1 MSEENIATGT
11 QSENESSAPS
21 GIFDILSKLGSM
33 QNPTTSNVEKPSGAG
48 ESPLLSSLL
57 SNPELL
63 SKLPELISIVS
74 PLLSNLSPIG
84 NAQTHTPAA
93 PQNQAKPAGAFL
105 PTQSREVQNSN
116 ALLCA
121 LKPYLKKE
129 RQDAID
135 YMIKLNRLG
144 DILKTL

>member
-1 MSEENIATGT
+1 MSDENITNQPSAN
-11 QSENESSAPS
+11 ENNSG
-21 GIFDILSKLGSM
+21 GIFDILSKIMTNVGTNTESA
-33 QNPTTSNVEKPSGAG
+33 PTEKPSG
-48 ESPLLSSLL
+48 EPNILSALL

-63 SKLPELISIVS
+63 SKLPELISIIS
-74 PLLSNLSPIG
+74 PLMGSISSQNTQNNILGNIG
-84 NAQTHTPAA
+84 NIGAKSTPSG
-93 PQNQAKPAGAFL
+93 AKPHNNE
-105 PTQSREVQNSN
+105 QQNRS

-135 YMIKLNRLG
+135 YMIKLSRLG

>member
-1 MSEENIATGT
+1 MSD
-11 QSENESSAPS
+11 ESTLKQETTTPTSS
-21 GIFDILSKLGSM
+21 GGILDILGKLMSSGGAEAP
-33 QNPTTSNVEKPSGAG
+33 PTTEKAQAEPNI
-48 ESPLLSSLL
+48 LSSLL

-63 SKLPELISIVS
+63 SKLPELISIIS
-74 PLLSNLSPIG
+74 PLMGSLSSQGGTSIPASVQKPTLTAP
-84 NAQTHTPAA
+84 ATPALA
-93 PQNQAKPAGAFL
+93 HKSEQQNR
-105 PTQSREVQNSN
+105 S

-135 YMIKLNRLG
+135 YMIKLSRLG